1 MRKINFKI
9 EDWKKENDF
18 KYVIYSVHTARLKK
32 VLSIIFPKNEGW
44 KFSVSKQHASSVNI
58 NIMEMPVDIDDCV
71 NVDKVKHKFFISS
84 NIGTEELIKYYKEN
98 TSHGG
103 YNAYRDDYHEGIIK
117 TALEI
122 IEKSISFAIAPVETV
137 SVDGDYGN
145 IPNYYKNVIIGK
157 WDKPFKKA
165 ENGKV
170 LNKNEYLK
178 RFECIKNEIEAIR
191 KLNYIVNEF

>member
-1 MRKINFKI
+1 MRKNNFKI

-44 KFSVSKQHASSVNI
+44 KFSVSKQRVSGVNI

-71 NVDKVKHKFFISS
+71 NVDRLKRYVYINHL
-84 NIGTEELIKYYKEN
+84 GTEELIKYYKEN
-98 TSHGG
+98 ISHGG
-103 YNAYRDDYHEGIIK
+103 YYVCTRDYLDGTIK

-122 IEKSISFAIAPVETV
+122 IEKSISLAIAPVETV
-137 SVDGDYGN
+137 SVDSDYGN

-157 WDKPFKKA
+157 EDKPFKKA